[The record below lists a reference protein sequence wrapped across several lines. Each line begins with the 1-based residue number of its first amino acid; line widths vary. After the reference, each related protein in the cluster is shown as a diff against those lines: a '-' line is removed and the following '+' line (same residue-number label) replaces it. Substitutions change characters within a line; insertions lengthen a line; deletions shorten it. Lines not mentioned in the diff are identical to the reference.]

1 VVKERIQKIIASTG
15 QYSRRAVERL
25 IDDKKIKVNG
35 ILVTAQGKKVDPAT
49 DKIQIDGKAFQF
61 KNQDEPVAILL
72 NKPRRVLVTRSDTED
87 RKTIYDLLPMDMHH
101 LKPVGRLDYNTQGA
115 LIVTNSGELILK
127 LTHPRYHIEKVYEM
141 KTTSRLTKK
150 QLECLRGGI
159 VLDGVRTL
167 PADIEILRQNKTSTI
182 LKFVIHEGK
191 NRQIRRMCD
200 AMGIIVKELKRIA
213 IGPVKLK
220 GLRSGQFRYLTVAE
234 LGELAR

>member
-1 VVKERIQKIIASTG
+1 MVKERIQKIIASTG